1 METIAVCPVCDT
13 NQFTNVLTCKDYLVS
28 SQNFTI
34 QQCNKCGFKFT
45 NPRPDA
51 STIGSYYKSDQYVS
65 HNDTGG
71 GLINSVYRLVRN
83 YTLRGKVNL
92 INKLTGRVGEVLD
105 IGCGTGSF
113 LLACQQAGWNITG
126 VEPDT
131 DARKV
136 AEEKLS
142 MPVEES
148 IEMVEAKQNF
158 DVISMWHVLEHMPD
172 LNKVVSQLYS
182 LLSNE
187 GTVIIAV
194 PNCASY
200 DADYYKS
207 YWAAYDVPRHFYHF
221 TPDTITALFKKHGFT
236 LTDQK
241 QMPFDAFYISML
253 SSKYRTGKTNY
264 VESMRVGLTS
274 NSKASKTG
282 QSSSITYVFKKA

>member
-13 NQFTNVLTCKDYLVS
+13 NQFTNVLICKDYLVS
-28 SQNFTI
+28 NQNFTI
-34 QQCNKCGFKFT
+34 QQCNQCGFKLT

-83 YTLRGKVNL
+83 YTLQGKVNL

-113 LLACQQAGWNITG
+113 LLASQNAGWKISG
-126 VEPDT
+126 VEPDA

-136 AEEKLS
+136 AEVKLNTS
-142 MPVEES
+142 IKES
-148 IEMVEAKQNF
+148 LEQIGANQKF

-182 LLSNE
+182 LLADK
-187 GTVIIAV
+187 GTVVIAV

-207 YWAAYDVPRHFYHF
+207 YWAAYDVPRHFHHF
-221 TPDTITALFKKHGFT
+221 TPDTITALFKKHGFV
-236 LTDQK
+236 LAEQK

-253 SSKYRTGKTNY
+253 SSKYRTGKTDY
-264 VESMRVGLTS
+264 IESMQVGLKS
-274 NSKASKTG
+274 NSKARKTG
-282 QSSSITYVFKKA
+282 QSSSITYLFKKG